1 MNMRAKMTVVA
12 LLSAF
17 AMASAPAPARADVL
31 GFSVTLPSLGSV
43 TAEVA
48 KVVAA
53 DVTSSLRSAISAP
66 RATRIRTSPTVT
78 INQVVDTDAMET
90 VTVVATRL
98 PAAMETVTV
107 VATRLPPVAT
117 EAFAQANTRTRL

>member
-12 LLSAF
+12 LLSTF

-43 TAEVA
+43 TTEVA
-48 KVVAA
+48 KVVAT
-53 DVTSSLRSAISAP
+53 DVTSYLRNAISAP
-66 RATRIRTSPTVT
+66 RVTRTRTSPTVT
-78 INQVVDTDAMET
+78 INQVVETAGMET

-98 PAAMETVTV
+98 PAMETVTV
-107 VATRLPPVAT
+107 VASRLPPLGT